1 MFYEED
7 LQKGQVSYEIPL
19 DPMFNKSGDNWHIML
34 PQLDETLLYGA
45 SHRRSPPTPYNTQTT
60 GFRVAGPN
68 QEKQGGAEGNRFDPV
83 RCAHILRELCVVFL
97 SVHL

>member
-1 MFYEED
+1 MYPCITRQQGAINFSVYSANATGINLCLFYEED

-45 SHRRSPPTPYNTQTT
+45 LLLDSLPPPIT
-60 GFRVAGPN
+60 
-68 QEKQGGAEGNRFDPV
+68 
-83 RCAHILRELCVVFL
+83 L
-97 SVHL
+97 